1 MNTTSVFALALAVSL
16 AAVSLVVATGHAL
29 AATAQSYH
37 HHPRVHHRVPAA
49 RNAVAGPV
57 AQPSPTAA
65 RPPVSPP
72 VQNDSDGLSRD
83 PEDCMLGCI
92 GTTE

>member
-1 MNTTSVFALALAVSL
+1 MTTVFALALAVSL
-16 AAVSLVVATGHAL
+16 AGVSVAC
-29 AATAQSYH
+29 ATENSEQTHPYNH
-37 HHPRVHHRVPAA
+37 HHRVHHRVPAA

-57 AQPSPTAA
+57 VQAAPPAA
-65 RPPVSPP
+65 RPAVSPP

-83 PEDCMLGCI
+83 PEDCMMGCI